1 MASSDDRA
9 EANTERTGPS
19 AAAHPRPDRPALF
32 GLATLVLVVAILSI
46 ARALFVPVA
55 LAVVV
60 AFALTPA
67 VRRLERVAG
76 RGLAIA
82 VVVLLALGGVIG
94 FGFLLQRQLVEL
106 STQLTKYSDSIN
118 KKIVAIR
125 GSQDSG
131 LSGLSKSLDSVV
143 RRLDED
149 GTSDKAAR
157 PVRVIPA
164 EATATERIESTL
176 APVVEPLARAVV
188 VLVLVIF
195 LLLKREDIRDRT
207 IRLVGRGHVTL
218 TTRTLDESAERIS
231 RFLVSQL
238 AINGAFGV
246 LVTVG
251 LFAIGIPYAPLW
263 GFVAAVLRFVPF
275 IGTIL
280 AMVLPASLAFAQF
293 SGWWQLG
300 ATLGM
305 FLALDF
311 VTAYAVEPVVIGHK
325 TGVSSMAMV
334 ASAIFWSWLWGPVG
348 LVLSTPLTV
357 CLAVMG
363 KHVPR
368 LSFLAVLLGDE
379 PPLEDKL
386 VVYHRLLSG
395 DEEEAQEVLDKRF
408 RTMPRGQVFD
418 EVVLPALLLA
428 AQDRARND
436 ISDADHHTVVRT
448 IHALVDSEG
457 VPAYPAVAV
466 PAHGTTARQ
475 RIVCVSARSVT
486 DETLWAMFGQLFDPA
501 KVELELAGSSF
512 LGVDAHDS
520 SGTAPDLLVLLS
532 VPPVGLTQTR
542 YLCRKLRAKFSGTPI
557 LVIRPGPA
565 ASADTAKR
573 LVSEGATKVCF
584 GLREARGA
592 AEEQLLSGQ
601 RAEVPL
607 AAASVPA

>member
-1 MASSDDRA
+1 MSSGDTR
-9 EANTERTGPS
+9 TEREHHGPTP
-19 AAAHPRPDRPALF
+19 AAAHRPDRPALY
-32 GLATLVLVVAILSI
+32 GLATLALVVAILAN

-67 VRRLERVAG
+67 VRRLEKPIG
-76 RGLAIA
+76 RGLAVA
-82 VVVLLALGGVIG
+82 VVVLLALGAVIG
-94 FGFLLQRQLVEL
+94 FGFLLQRQLVDL
-106 STQLTKYSDSIN
+106 SAQLTKYSDSIN
-118 KKIVAIR
+118 KKVVAIR

-131 LSGLSKSLDSVV
+131 LAGLSKSLDSVV

-149 GTSDKAAR
+149 ANADKAAR
-157 PVRVIPA
+157 PVRVVPA

-176 APVVEPLARAVV
+176 APVIEPAARAVV

-195 LLLKREDIRDRT
+195 LLLKREDLRDRT

-263 GFVAAVLRFVPF
+263 GFLAAVLRFVPF

-311 VTAYAVEPVVIGHK
+311 VTAYAVEPIVIGHK

-408 RTMPRGQVFD
+408 RATPRAQVFD

-436 ISDADHHTVVRT
+436 ISETDHHAVVRT
-448 IHALVDSEG
+448 LHAFVDTE
-457 VPAYPAVAV
+457 VPASRPAL
-466 PAHGTTARQ
+466 PAAAHAAAPRQ
-475 RIVCVSARSVT
+475 RIVGVSARTAT
-486 DETLWAMFGQLFDPA
+486 DEALWTMFGQLFDA
-501 KVELELAGSSF
+501 TKYELELFGSSF
-512 LGVDAHDS
+512 LNGDES
-520 SGTAPDLLVLLS
+520 SGSPAALLVLLS
-532 VPPVGLTQTR
+532 VPPGGLTQTR
-542 YLCRKLRAKFSGTPI
+542 YLCRRLRAKLPATPI
-557 LVIRPGPA
+557 LVIRPSLVA
-565 ASADTAKR
+565 RVDSTAR
-573 LVSEGATKVCF
+573 LMDEGATKVAF
-584 GLREARGA
+584 ALREARAA
-592 AEEQLLSGQ
+592 AEEQLLI
-601 RAEVPL
+601 
-607 AAASVPA
+607 AANRDDSQPAVAS